1 MDHESTSTGEWK
13 VCDKWHWIVDV
24 QNQQFDAAAPAIQ
37 LLLLLRF
44 AFHLISLNGAKWLD
58 VDQCVNVYV
67 QSTHMCEC
75 VRETCVTK
83 IRWVNVINL
92 VGLGLRRSRWNA
104 THNLLCVIKSF
115 VRYTQTKAH
124 THIATYRAHISFA
137 NITVIDDGNYNATT
151 KQWAVA
157 QFHCPSSLHGLTH
170 TP

>member
-1 MDHESTSTGEWK
+1 MCKINSLM
-13 VCDKWHWIVDV
+13 
-24 QNQQFDAAAPAIQ
+24 QQRQRYSFFFV
-37 LLLLLRF
+37 LLFIWFRWTV
-44 AFHLISLNGAKWLD
+44 LNGWMSID
-58 VDQCVNVYV
+58 VWMFMYRV
-67 QSTHMCEC
+67 HMCEC
-75 VRETCVTK
+75 VRETCVMKT
-83 IRWVNVINL
+83 RWVNVINL
-92 VGLGLRRSRWNA
+92 VGLGLRRSHWNA